1 MRPRPLNQDS
11 AVVRA
16 TGFADLS
23 ISAGQVFKQALE
35 APTVG
40 NLLSQSYKTSNSLYN
55 NATEEEKEEFREQQR
70 QRDLRKSGLEAQL
83 DIETD
88 PIKREQ
94 FLSEIDQLYKEKET
108 QRDYYSQ
115 KMIDDGRLIT
125 SEALNEEYGD
135 FYTFEKPESREVA
148 EMLVKNVREELVR
161 NAILEKGLDGVAG
174 YSALLGGALLAAA
187 TDPIELGAA
196 FIPYFGQARRAATV
210 ARFGKIK
217 GRTTIGAA
225 EGLAGS
231 LVTEPLYYG
240 LSQQLQLDY
249 SMGEAL
255 LNVGVGTLLG
265 SGIGTIA
272 GVTARRLD
280 IKEIAR
286 DSGVPD
292 DIFPEQQRIS
302 EADAVAETQR
312 RNKNTYKNNGV
323 FGGQRIGNVVLRQ
336 FVNDNEIDVS
346 PVMPRYAKRPQTL
359 VEFIKDRGGINDD
372 KGPLKG
378 KLSKQG
384 IKARTGYVTKK
395 GSRVSFLSNKDSDLD
410 LVEATEIAFDGG
422 YLGNNNINEFL
433 QRIDE
438 DLNGDYTFS
447 LADQEQG
454 DLWRKY
460 HQGKNDFEKETEA
473 RNLIRQQV
481 KDTTGRDLTDTEVAI
496 LSDEINRTGVDLEDA
511 AKSVQIK
518 LDDFQAQMLARN
530 GQSIANDVGA
540 DVNSAERFDELLP
553 QVQDEFEFDA
563 ELEQNEA
570 IIRQYEENGD
580 LDAEDLKELE
590 EIRQIEEK
598 AEAYQDLTKM
608 AAICTARA

>member
-40 NLLSQSYKTSNSLYN
+40 NLLSQSYKTSNSLYS

-115 KMIDDGRLIT
+115 KMIEDGRLIT

-217 GRTTIGAA
+217 GRTAIGAG

-231 LVTEPLYYG
+231 LLTEPLYYG

-292 DIFPEQQRIS
+292 DIFPEPQRIS
-302 EADAVAETQR
+302 EAEALAKSERTRQNILRNYKILGKHNVA
-312 RNKNTYKNNGV
+312 NT
-323 FGGQRIGNVVLRQ
+323 VLRQ
-336 FVNDNEIDVS
+336 FVTDNEIDVS
-346 PVMPRYAKRPQTL
+346 PVLPKSMPQPMDLGRFVRQQ
-359 VEFIKDRGGINDD
+359 GGINDQD
-372 KGPLKG
+372 VTFRGELKTFDV
-378 KLSKQG
+378 KG
-384 IKARTGYVTKK
+384 IKGYYRGQTY
-395 GSRVSFLSNKDSDLD
+395 VSGISNPDGMSLD
-410 LVEATEIAFDGG
+410 QMAELAHEAG
-422 YLGNNNINEFL
+422 YLKNRDANELVDKLRETSKGTYSFAEQDQDLAL
-433 QRIDE
+433 Q
-438 DLNGDYTFS
+438 
-447 LADQEQG
+447 
-454 DLWRKY
+454 WRSTVAA
-460 HQGKNDFEKETEA
+460 QNDFEKEMANREA
-473 RNLIRQQV
+473 IRQQI
-481 KDTTGRDLTDTEVAI
+481 KQTQGRELTDEEVAI
-496 LSDEINRTGVDLEDA
+496 ISDRMMRTGDDIEEAAYDVGLKLEQGEA
-511 AKSVQIK
+511 E
-518 LDDFQAQMLARN
+518 FLARYAA
-530 GQSIANDVGA
+530 SPANDVGA

-598 AEAYQDLTKM
+598 AASYQELTRM

>member
-1 MRPRPLNQDS
+1 MRPRPLKQDS
-11 AVVRA
+11 AVIRA
-16 TGFADLS
+16 TGFADLE
-23 ISAGQVFKQALE
+23 ISAGQVFKQAFE

-40 NLLSQSYKTSNSLYN
+40 NLLYHKYKTTNDQYN
-55 NATEEEKEEFREQQR
+55 NQTEEEKNNFFDQQE
-70 QRDLRKSGLEAQL
+70 DFFNRKHQL
-83 DIETD
+83 QSELDQETD
-88 PIKREQ
+88 PIKRDRLLDEMDELQ
-94 FLSEIDQLYKEKET
+94 KNKNV
-108 QRDYYSQ
+108 QRDFQTQ
-115 KMIDDGRLIT
+115 KMIDDGRLLT
-125 SEALNEEYGD
+125 VDALNDEYGD
-135 FYTFEKPESREVA
+135 LYTFEKPQSREVA
-148 EMLVKNVREELVR
+148 EMLVKNKREELIR
-161 NAILEKGLDGVAG
+161 NAILEKGLDDVSG
-174 YSALLGGALLAAA
+174 YTALISGALLAAA
-187 TDPIELGAA
+187 TDPVEVAA
-196 FIPYFGQARRAATV
+196 AAIPYFGPARRAATI
-210 ARFGKIK
+210 ARFGKVK

-255 LNVGVGTLLG
+255 LNVGVGTFLG
-265 SGIGTIA
+265 GGIGTIA
-272 GVTARRLD
+272 GVTARRIN
-280 IKEIAR
+280 IKEVAR

-346 PVMPRYAKRPQTL
+346 PVMPRYAKRPQNL
-359 VEFIKDRGGINDD
+359 IEFIKDRGGINDD
-372 KGPLKG
+372 KGQFKG
-378 KLSKQG
+378 ELSKKG

-395 GSRVSFLSNKDSDLD
+395 GSRVSYLSNKNSELD

-422 YLGNNNINEFL
+422 YLGNNQVDEFL

-447 LADQEQG
+447 LADQEQA

-518 LDDFQAQMLARN
+518 LDDFQAQILARN

-580 LDAEDLKELE
+580 LDAEDLRELE
-590 EIRQIEEK
+590 EIRRMEEK
-598 AEAYQDLTKM
+598 AEAYQELTRV